1 MSALL
6 LTHPTPDPFNLPLYL
21 RSYDWRFSQP
31 NGRTLLV
38 QSANWKDGERVF
50 TTQLMLERQATT
62 RAAMAFMLFCAFPLL
77 TFRIQWW
84 IHYEAF
90 RLWWKGTA
98 LFPHPSNAR
107 NAFVDAVE
115 GLVLALL
122 ATGRL
127 GSCCCRARP
136 RAAAAGH

>member
-1 MSALL
+1 M
-6 LTHPTPDPFNLPLYL
+6 

-50 TTQLMLERQATT
+50 TTQLMLERAPLT
-62 RAAMAFMLFCAFPLL
+62 RAGLAYMLFCAFPLL

-98 LFPHPSNAR
+98 LFPHPTGAR
-107 NAFVDAVE
+107 NAFVDTVE
-115 GLVLALL
+115 CLVLALL

-127 GSCCCRARP
+127 LSCCCRARAP
-136 RAAAAGH
+136 RGHGT